1 MANKRTLPRFKSR
14 ERIGIIS
21 LEDNKLIAEAETIDI
36 SIKGISFES
45 TATLDINGKYL
56 IVLGYLRPKKMK
68 VTAQIIAQYFK
79 GTKECYSAVFTE
91 TDLLRKNE
99 IRSYVEAVRA
109 GKPW

>member
-1 MANKRTLPRFKSR
+1 MANKRTLPRFKDR

-21 LEDNKLIAEAETIDI
+21 LEDNKLIAEAEAIDI

-45 TATLDINGKYL
+45 AAILDINGKYL
-56 IVLGYLRPKKMK
+56 IILGYLRIKKMK
-68 VTAQIIAQYFK
+68 VIAQIIAQYFK

-91 TDLLRKNE
+91 TDLLKKNE

-109 GKPW
+109 GKLW

>member
-1 MANKRTLPRFKSR
+1 MTNKRTLPRFKSR
-14 ERIGIIS
+14 ERIGIFSI
-21 LEDNKLIAEAETIDI
+21 EDNKLIAEAETVDI

-45 TATLDINGKYL
+45 VATLDINGKYL
-56 IVLGYLRPKKMK
+56 IVLGYLRTKKMK

-91 TDLLRKNE
+91 TDLLRKNV

>member
-1 MANKRTLPRFKSR
+1 MANKRTLPRFKDR
-14 ERIGIIS
+14 EKIGIIS
-21 LEDNKLIAEAETIDI
+21 LEDKKLIAEAETIDI

-45 TATLDINGKYL
+45 DATLDINGKYL
-56 IVLGYLRPKKMK
+56 IVLGYLRTKKMQ

-91 TDLLRKNE
+91 TDLLRRNE

>member
-1 MANKRTLPRFKSR
+1 MTNKRTLPRFKDR

-21 LEDNKLIAEAETIDI
+21 MEDKKLIAEAEAVDI

-45 TATLDINGKYL
+45 AATLDINGKYF
-56 IVLGYLRPKKMK
+56 IVLGYLRAKKLQ

-109 GKPW
+109 GKLF

>member
-1 MANKRTLPRFKSR
+1 MTNKRTLPRFKDH

-21 LEDNKLIAEAETIDI
+21 LEDNKLITEAETIDI

-56 IVLGYLRPKKMK
+56 IVLGYLRTKKMK

>member
-1 MANKRTLPRFKSR
+1 MANKRTLPRFKDR
-14 ERIGIIS
+14 ERIGIMS
-21 LEDNKLIAEAETIDI
+21 LDNKLIAEAESVDI

-45 TATLDINGKYL
+45 AATLDINGKYL
-56 IVLGYLRPKKMK
+56 IVLGYLRAKKMK

-91 TDLLRKNE
+91 NDLLRKNE
-99 IRSYVEAVRA
+99 IRSYVEAVRS